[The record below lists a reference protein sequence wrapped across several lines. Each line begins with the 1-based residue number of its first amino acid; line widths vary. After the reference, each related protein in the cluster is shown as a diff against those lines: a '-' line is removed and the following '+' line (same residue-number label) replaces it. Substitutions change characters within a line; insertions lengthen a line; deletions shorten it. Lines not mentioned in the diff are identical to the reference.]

1 MLQSATDANPAP
13 FRWRLAAVAAV
24 LVCAA
29 GLAGCN
35 WSRHEIVGAVPDD
48 YRTRHPIVLDEDI
61 AVLDIPIGP
70 GGSRLAPDSYANVM
84 AFGDR
89 FRRSGSPVIA
99 VVTPRGSPNE
109 QAARR
114 SAGEIQAALASS
126 GIPAQ
131 AISVRSYAATSRD
144 TTAPIR
150 LAYSRVVART
160 DQCGQ
165 WPDQLTNNSENR
177 NYHNFGCA
185 TQQNLAAIVENP
197 LDLVYPRDSAP
208 PDAGRRGTVLENY
221 RQGTATQSDYGR
233 ESGGQISGVGG

>member
-1 MLQSATDANPAP
+1 VA
-13 FRWRLAAVAAV
+13 AAVVA
-24 LVCAA
+24 CAA

-35 WSRHEIVGAVPDD
+35 WTRHEIVGSVPDD
-48 YRTRHPIVLDEDI
+48 YRTRHPIVLDEDL
-61 AVLDIPIGP
+61 AVLDVPVGP
-70 GGSRLAPDSYANVM
+70 GGSRLAPGAYANVM

-99 VVTPRGSPNE
+99 IVTPRGSPNE

-126 GIPAQ
+126 GIPGQ
-131 AISVRSYAATSRD
+131 AISLRTYAATSRD

-150 LAYSRVVART
+150 LAYSSIVART

-165 WPDQLTNNSENR
+165 WPDQLTNSSENR

-197 LDLVYPRDSAP
+197 LDLAYPRDAAP
-208 PDAGRRGTVLENY
+208 PDAERRGRVLDDY
-221 RQGTATQSDYGR
+221 RQATIRRNDYGLG
-233 ESGGQISGVGG
+233 SGSLTGTGQ